1 MNQLESAISKGKSM
15 TKNTFCSKIA
25 RIAAGSAVLGTTAA
39 LILVGA
45 PADADVVGSAARGV
59 SITFARGV

>member
-1 MNQLESAISKGKSM
+1 M
-15 TKNTFCSKIA
+15 TKSTFFNRIT

-39 LILVGA
+39 LMLVGA
-45 PADADVVGSAARGV
+45 PADAEVIRSAARGV

>member
-1 MNQLESAISKGKSM
+1 MN
-15 TKNTFCSKIA
+15 KNAFLNKIT

-45 PADADVVGSAARGV
+45 PADADVIGSAARGV

>member
-1 MNQLESAISKGKSM
+1 MN
-15 TKNTFCSKIA
+15 KNTFSSKIA

-39 LILVGA
+39 LMLVGA
-45 PADADVVGSAARGV
+45 PADADVIKVAARGV